1 MSDPASILITSG
13 TYIGEEMQAEFGRI
27 PPAFLPV
34 GPSYLVQHQ
43 LRRLGGER
51 EVWLSLPADYA
62 MDSALS
68 RLLEEAGVRIV
79 RIDPSKSLGMSV
91 FQSIL
96 EIGPDRPLQI
106 VHGDTLVTPP
116 EAPPADCL
124 SIAGV
129 VEQYSWGLVELAGDR
144 VRSVA
149 SEHRGDR
156 LTEESLMLSGYF
168 RFSDTGALLK
178 CLSRSDFGFVSAID
192 SYCRDHAVAG
202 VRDIDAL
209 DFGHLKTYYSSR
221 YRLAAARHF
230 NTLSIDGYTVLKKS
244 RDAAKLDAEANWLRS
259 VPAALQPYTARLIET
274 RGEAE
279 TGEYRTV
286 YANFP
291 TVAELYLARSSRFV
305 WQKILASCR
314 EYLDT
319 AAQFEGPG
327 ASPLAWLVVDKLR
340 ERLAQY
346 PAFLPG
352 QDDELSI
359 NGEEVGTLAEIV
371 AQIEKVIAAAP
382 ARAPTIMHGD
392 FCFSNMLFDVRSDR
406 IVLIDPRGAV
416 RGEQTIFGDIR
427 YDIAKLGHSIVGRYD
442 QIVAEHLVA
451 ECDASERN
459 FALEEPRGD
468 ALREWLEERFFEGC
482 AGGVSFG
489 EPAVRAAMVSLFL
502 SMIPLHA
509 DNPARQRTLF
519 ANALR
524 LHRRFFAEDA

>member
-1 MSDPASILITSG
+1 MSVLITSG

-34 GPSYLVQHQ
+34 GSSYLVQHQ
-43 LRRLGGER
+43 LRRLGEQD
-51 EVWLSLPADYA
+51 EVWLSLPADFA
-62 MDSALS
+62 MDAALA
-68 RLLEEAGVRIV
+68 RLLEAEGVRII
-79 RIDPSKSLGMSV
+79 RIDPTKSLGMSV

-96 EIGPDRPLQI
+96 EIGADGPLQI

-116 EAPPADCL
+116 ETPPDDCL

-129 VEQYSWGLVELAGDR
+129 VEQYSWGLVTLDGER
-144 VRSVA
+144 VRAVA

-168 RFSDTGALLK
+168 RFSDTAALLK

-192 SYCRDHAVAG
+192 RYCRDHAVAG
-202 VRDIDAL
+202 IAAIEAL

-230 NTLSIDGYTVLKKS
+230 NTLSIDGYTVHKKS

-274 RGEAE
+274 RGAPQA
-279 TGEYRTV
+279 GEYRTV

-305 WQKILASCR
+305 WQKILAGCR
-314 EYLDT
+314 EYLD
-319 AAQFEGPG
+319 AAARFEGPG
-327 ASPLAWLVVDKLR
+327 ETPLAWLVIDKLR
-340 ERLAQY
+340 ERLGQY
-346 PAFLPG
+346 PGFLPAA
-352 QDDELSI
+352 DERLTI
-359 NGEEVGTLAEIV
+359 NGAPVGTLEDIV
-371 AQIEKVIAAAP
+371 ARLAETIAAAP
-382 ARAPTIMHGD
+382 ARAPAIMHGD

-451 ECDASERN
+451 ECDATGRD
-459 FALEEPRGD
+459 FTLEVPGGD
-468 ALREWLEERFFEGC
+468 ALREWLEERFFAAS
-482 AGGVSFG
+482 AGGAAFD

-509 DNPARQRTLF
+509 DNPKRQRTLF

-524 LHRRFFAEDA
+524 LHARFFGE

>member
-1 MSDPASILITSG
+1 MSEPASTLITSG

-43 LRRLGGER
+43 LRRLGGR
-51 EVWLSLPADYA
+51 GEVWLSLPADYA
-62 MDSALS
+62 MDGASA
-68 RLLEEAGVRIV
+68 RLLEDERVRII

-96 EIGPDRPLQI
+96 EIGPDRPLEI
-106 VHGDTLVTPP
+106 VHGDTLIAPP

-156 LTEESLMLSGYF
+156 LTEDSLILSGYF

-192 SYCRDHAVAG
+192 AYCRDHAIVGA
-202 VRDIDAL
+202 RDIDAL

-244 RDAAKLDAEANWLRS
+244 RDAAKLDAEAHWLRS
-259 VPAALQPYTARLIET
+259 VPATLQPYTARLIET
-274 RGEAE
+274 RGAAE
-279 TGEYRTV
+279 SGEYRTV

-305 WQKILASCR
+305 WQKILASCC
-314 EYLDT
+314 EYLD
-319 AAQFEGPG
+319 AAALCEGPG
-327 ASPLAWLVVDKLR
+327 DSPLAWLVIDKLR
-340 ERLAQY
+340 ERIGRY
-346 PAFLPG
+346 PDFLPG
-352 QDDELSI
+352 PDEDLSI
-359 NGEEVGTLAEIV
+359 NGAAVGTLRDIV
-371 AQIEKVIAAAP
+371 ARLADTIAAAP
-382 ARAPTIMHGD
+382 ARPPTIMHGD

-406 IVLIDPRGAV
+406 IVLIDPRGTV
-416 RGEQTIFGDIR
+416 RGEQTVFGDLR

-451 ECDASERN
+451 ECDATGRD
-459 FALEEPRGD
+459 FTLEVPGGD
-468 ALREWLEERFFEGC
+468 APREWLEERFFAAS
-482 AGGVSFG
+482 AGGVAFG
-489 EPAVRAAMVSLFL
+489 EPAVRAGIVSLFL

-509 DNPARQRTLF
+509 DNPKRQRTLF

-524 LHRRFFAEDA
+524 LHARFLGA